1 MTVTSRFSD
10 EYVIDPALKTWAS
23 ERQAQYIDAVNEHGT
38 FDKAAA
44 ALGVGQ
50 PAISGGISRARA
62 NAAEASRQG
71 RAPGHFNHGVAP
83 GYVMGKVT
91 VQRAKDGEVER
102 TWERQS
108 PDQRAMAEAMRAAA
122 EAMAEELPRAAPI
135 DGPAHSVAA
144 LCNVYT
150 LTDCHVGMLAW
161 AKETGHDWDL
171 SIAEDTLTRCFTH
184 AVNAAPAARVGFVN
198 QLGDFMHYDGLLPVT
213 PQHGHVLDADGRFSK
228 MVATAIRVL
237 RTVVAV
243 ALARHEKVVLLLAE
257 GNHDM
262 ASSSWLRHMFAA
274 LYENEP
280 RVHVIDSELPY
291 YAYRHGATM
300 LAFHHGHLKK
310 NDQLPLTFAAQFPKE
325 WGATKHR
332 YAHTGHRHH
341 VDEREHS
348 GMIVVQ
354 HPTLAGRDAYAARGG
369 WIAARAAK
377 AITYHYLHGEV
388 ARVTVTP
395 EMLADDLTAANPP
408 TWPGVAA

>member
-1 MTVTSRFSD
+1 MTAAIPFL
-10 EYVIDPALKTWAS
+10 DPELKTYAS
-23 ERQAQYIDAVNEHGT
+23 ERQAQYIDAINEHGSYT
-38 FDKAAA
+38 AAAA

-50 PAISGGISRARA
+50 STLSGAIVRVKA
-62 NAAEASRQG
+62 NAAMRGYSPDHDMRRPVPDTHIAK
-71 RAPGHFNHGVAP
+71 GVSTLYDAD
-83 GYVMGKVT
+83 GKV
-91 VQRAKDGEVER
+91 RAQWVKSSLD
-102 TWERQS
+102 
-108 PDQRAMAEAMRAAA
+108 DQKAALA
-122 EAMAEELPRAAPI
+122 KQAALAALAEELPRVAPI
-135 DGPAHSVAA
+135 APPTHAIAA

-161 AKETGHDWDL
+161 GRETGHDWDL
-171 SIAEDTLTRCFTH
+171 AIAERVLTQCFEH

-213 PQHGHVLDADGRFSK
+213 PTSGHVLDSDGRFSK
-228 MVATAIRVL
+228 MVATAVRVL
-237 RTVVAV
+237 RKVV
-243 ALARHEKVVLLLAE
+243 ALALTRHEHVVLLLAE
-257 GNHDM
+257 GNHDP
-262 ASSSWLRHMFAA
+262 ASSVWLRHMFKA

-280 RVHVIDSELPY
+280 RVRVIDSELPY
-291 YAYRHGATM
+291 YAYRHGNTM

-310 NDQLPLTFAAQFPKE
+310 NDSLPLIFAAQFPKE
-325 WGATKHR
+325 WGGTQHR

-341 VDEREHS
+341 VEEREHS

-395 EMLADDLTAANPP
+395 EMLADDPQPAALAEEVP
-408 TWPGVAA
+408 A

>member
-1 MTVTSRFSD
+1 MTVTSRFSA
-10 EYVIDPALKTWAS
+10 EHIIDPELKTYAS
-23 ERQAQYIDAVNEHGT
+23 ERQAQYIDAVNQHGT
-38 FDKAAA
+38 LDAAAA

-50 PAISGGISRARA
+50 PTVSGALARVRA
-62 NAAEASRQG
+62 NAAVRGYSPDHDMRRPVPDTHIAK
-71 RAPGHFNHGVAP
+71 GVSTLYDAD
-83 GYVMGKVT
+83 GKV
-91 VQRAKDGEVER
+91 RAQWVKSTLD
-102 TWERQS
+102 
-108 PDQRAMAEAMRAAA
+108 DQKAALA
-122 EAMAEELPRAAPI
+122 KQAALAALAEELPRAAPI
-135 DGPAHSVAA
+135 DGPTHSVAA

-280 RVHVIDSELPY
+280 RITVIGSELPY

-395 EMLADDLTAANPP
+395 EMLADDFTAANPP
-408 TWPGVAA
+408 TLPGVAA